1 MTRISVGLPV
11 YNGERYLRQALDSIV
26 TQTHAD
32 LEIIISDN
40 ASTDA
45 TTEIC
50 QEYAA
55 HDPRIRYFRQ
65 DVNRGGAYNHN
76 FVLAQ
81 ATAPYFRLF
90 SHDDWLLPTCLEKC
104 AKALDEHPD
113 VVLAWTETTMVDA
126 RDQPMD
132 YRTDQPFDNRSPST
146 RLASLLVPV
155 GVDSLLAWCAPHLG
169 VGRLEVFT
177 ATFPLRPYGGSDYE
191 LTVKL
196 ALRGPWIRIDEPL
209 FMRRQHE
216 ENSSTGITIHEM
228 AAWMV
233 PAGRPGRS
241 LPNFRRRLG
250 YLQGVLQ
257 TPMSRRERL
266 RCLAVVLR
274 VLARPRELRTL
285 IWDSR
290 VLAKELMGDLV
301 RLRMGRP
308 ADRTQGDPADEDQA
322 PTARSAS
329 RPPEGNGPRES
340 TKSRNSLSASR
351 ST

>member
-11 YNGERYLRQALDSIV
+11 YNGEKYLRQALDSLV
-26 TQTHAD
+26 TQTHTD

-45 TTEIC
+45 TAEIC

-55 HDPRIRYFRQ
+55 SDPRIRYFRQ

-90 SHDDWLLPTCLEKC
+90 SHDDWILPTCLEKC

-113 VVLAWTETTMVDA
+113 VVLAWTETTMIDA
-126 RDQPMD
+126 WDQPMD

-169 VGRLEVFT
+169 VARREVYS
-177 ATFPLRPYGGSDYE
+177 AAFPMSAYGGSDHE
-191 LTVKL
+191 ITVKL
-196 ALRGPWIRIDEPL
+196 ALLGSWIRIDEPL
-209 FMRRQHE
+209 FNRRQHDD
-216 ENSSTGITIHEM
+216 NSTAGVTIHEM
-228 AAWMV
+228 ATWMDSS
-233 PAGRPGRS
+233 ARPGRS

-250 YLQGVLQ
+250 YLEGVLQ

-266 RCLAVVLR
+266 RCLAVLVR
-274 VLARPRELRTL
+274 VLLRPSELGKL
-285 IWDSR
+285 FWDTR
-290 VLAKELMGDLV
+290 VLAKELVTDLLSGAW
-301 RLRMGRP
+301 RRPSQAAADTGR
-308 ADRTQGDPADEDQA
+308 
-322 PTARSAS
+322 
-329 RPPEGNGPRES
+329 
-340 TKSRNSLSASR
+340 
-351 ST
+351 